1 MIKSTYLW
9 KAYYLMVKLTSFKYQ
24 RKIIGGGGGGGGF
37 FFLTLFF
44 ICVCMCMCVYFFKI
58 LFRSKDLDMAYE
70 TLAVAHWATRQF
82 LRTLRN

>member
-1 MIKSTYLW
+1 MESILPYGKINFIQISTENY
-9 KAYYLMVKLTSFKYQ
+9 
-24 RKIIGGGGGGGGF
+24 RGGGGRGDSY
-37 FFLTLFF
+37 FLPLFL

>member
-1 MIKSTYLW
+1 MESILPYGKINFIQISTENY
-9 KAYYLMVKLTSFKYQ
+9 
-24 RKIIGGGGGGGGF
+24 RGGGGGRGDNY
-37 FFLTLFF
+37 FLPLFL

-70 TLAVAHWATRQF
+70 TLAVAHWATRQL